1 MRAIYPDLLV
11 RLNATAAELSYAGA
25 IGGIG
30 GCFVP
35 FIAAVFDKY
44 RTNGTK
50 VCHSI
55 LFTQHLFYRLV
66 GHEELITGLCCL
78 VGAFTLSLRPI
89 TLNVWVFTIY
99 SFLDTSFY
107 YGGLFSGN

>member
-1 MRAIYPDLLV
+1 MRAIDPDLLV

-44 RTNGTK
+44 RTNDTK
-50 VCHSI
+50 GYHSS
-55 LFTQHLFYRLV
+55 LFTERLFYMY
-66 GHEELITGLCCL
+66 TGL
-78 VGAFTLSLRPI
+78 
-89 TLNVWVFTIY
+89 WVMR
-99 SFLDTSFY
+99 S
-107 YGGLFSGN
+107 